1 MNNEESITTRVEL
14 TEKEYVFLSLYMKIR
29 STAFV
34 LICFFFLYIAVFYVL
49 IKIPLLM
56 NIIISAVLILFIIL
70 PIIFF
75 VLSYRA
81 RKEYR
86 SNYSLRKEV
95 IIKFSD
101 LGFDLTTENSENH
114 REWTYLY
121 SIRELKYG
129 FVFYYSAYTATLF
142 PKRCFD
148 SKKDIDFF
156 KDLVSNHLDSN
167 KVHFRS

>member
-1 MNNEESITTRVEL
+1 MNHEENITTRIEL
-14 TEKEYVFLSLYMKIR
+14 TEKEYVYLSLYMKIR
-29 STAFV
+29 STAFI

-49 IKIPLLM
+49 IKISLLL
-56 NIIISAVLILFIIL
+56 NIIISAVLILFVIL

-95 IIKFSD
+95 IIQFSD
-101 LGFDLTTENSENH
+101 LGFDLTTESSDSH
-114 REWTYLY
+114 REWAYLY

-129 FVFYYSAYTATLF
+129 FIFYYSAYTATLL

-148 SKKDIDFF
+148 SKKDIDSF
-156 KDLVSNHLDSN
+156 KNLVSKHLDSS
-167 KVHFRS
+167 KLHFKS